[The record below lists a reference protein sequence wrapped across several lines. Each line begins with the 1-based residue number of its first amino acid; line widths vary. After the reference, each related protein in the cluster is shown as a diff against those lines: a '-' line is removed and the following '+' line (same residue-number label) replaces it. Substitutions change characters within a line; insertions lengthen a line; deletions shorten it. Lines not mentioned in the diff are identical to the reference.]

1 MERDSLVAQQEK
13 NPSVNAEDIRDVVS
27 IPGLGRSPGEGHG
40 NPFQYSYLGNFMDG
54 EAWWAIA
61 HGVAKNQTQLSD

>member
-40 NPFQYSYLGNFMDG
+40 NPFQYSYLGNIMDG

-61 HGVAKNQTQLSD
+61 HGATKNQTQLSD

>member
-27 IPGLGRSPGEGHG
+27 IPGCSHYGKAFLGC
-40 NPFQYSYLGNFMDG
+40 
-54 EAWWAIA
+54 
-61 HGVAKNQTQLSD
+61 

>member
-1 MERDSLVAQQEK
+1 MERHSLVAKREK
-13 NPSVNAEDIRDVVS
+13 NPSVNAEDIREVVS

>member
-1 MERDSLVAQQEK
+1 MERDSLVAQREK

-27 IPGLGRSPGEGHG
+27 IPGLGRSRAEGHG
-40 NPFQYSYLGNFMDG
+40 NPFQYSYLGNFTDG
-54 EAWWAIA
+54 EAWWAIV

>member
-1 MERDSLVAQQEK
+1 MERDSLVAQREK

-27 IPGLGRSPGEGHG
+27 IPGLGRSRGEGHG
-40 NPFQYSYLGNFMDG
+40 NPFQYSYLGNFTDG
-54 EAWWAIA
+54 EAIV